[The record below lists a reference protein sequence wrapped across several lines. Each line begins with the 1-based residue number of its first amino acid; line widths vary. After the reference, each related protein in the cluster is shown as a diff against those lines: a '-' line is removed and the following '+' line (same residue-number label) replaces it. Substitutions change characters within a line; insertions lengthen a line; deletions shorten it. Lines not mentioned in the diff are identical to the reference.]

1 MIRRNFP
8 ANRLAGCVI
17 PALLIAVANI
27 PARAAEKSADQL
39 LPESTIAYVE
49 IAQPTELLHA
59 VLEHP
64 LRKRLEA
71 NESYRTA
78 LNSPQYRQLL
88 LGVAFVESQL
98 GMGWQEAI
106 ETLTEGG
113 IYAGLDANTQGVALL
128 VKARDEKSLKNAVDV
143 LVAFARNNASN
154 SGQPD
159 PVKTGEYKG
168 VTAYQ
173 INDGTFAAVGSWLL
187 VTNKNELGK
196 TLVDS
201 FVEGEGRSLAD
212 NDQYQAARKAV
223 VGKPV
228 AWAWLN
234 AEAARQTDPGR
245 EVLKEKSDNPVLEV
259 LLGGV
264 VSTLRHTPFATAS
277 LYFDHE
283 RLAVA
288 LAAPHDPTW
297 VEKPRQ
303 YFFGPDGNGTAP
315 TPLIPR
321 GTLLNIGAYRDMGGM
336 WMAKEELFEENI
348 TAQLAQADS
357 NLSTFFS
364 GRDFGREVLGAFDPQ
379 IQIVA
384 TRQTFEDEES
394 SPDVRIPA
402 FAFVF
407 RLKDPDAM
415 HRPLRVSFQSLV
427 GFLNVVG
434 GQNGQP
440 LLDLVFEKRGEGE
453 IVGTS
458 YLPGDVEPGRINH
471 NFSPSV
477 GFVGETMIVASTRQL
492 AGELVDLAAARAE
505 KQAVENEK
513 RPNSEIVLDLAVLR
527 DVLTD
532 NKKHLVAQNML
543 QQGHGEEEASKQIDA
558 LLTLLDAGQSASLSL
573 NNDQKSVR
581 IELSIDFATDKSVD

>member
-1 MIRRNFP
+1 MIRRSHLIP
-8 ANRLAGCVI
+8 LVVAPVLAV
-17 PALLIAVANI
+17 LLAA

-49 IAQPTELLHA
+49 IAAPAELLHT
-59 VLEHP
+59 VLDHP
-64 LRKRLEA
+64 LRKQLEA

-78 LNSPQYRQLL
+78 LNTPQYRQLL

-98 GMGWQEAI
+98 GMGWQEAV

-128 VKARDEKSLKNAVDV
+128 VKARDEKSLKNAIDV
-143 LVAFARNNASN
+143 LVAFARNNAKN
-154 SGQPD
+154 NGQPD
-159 PVKTGEYKG
+159 PVKSAEYKG
-168 VTAYQ
+168 ITAYK

-187 VTNKNELGK
+187 VTNKNDLGK
-196 TLVDS
+196 TLVDRI
-201 FVEGEGRSLAD
+201 VEGEGRSLAD
-212 NDQYQAARKAV
+212 NDQYQAARKTV
-223 VGKPV
+223 VGKPA

-234 AEAARQTDPGR
+234 AEAARQTEPGQN
-245 EVLKEKSDNPVLEV
+245 VLKEKSDNPALEV
-259 LLGGV
+259 LLGGI

-277 LYFDHE
+277 LYFDDE
-283 RLAVA
+283 RLALA
-288 LAAPHDPTW
+288 LAAPHDPSW

-303 YFFGPDGNGTAP
+303 YFFGPEGNGTAP
-315 TPLIPR
+315 TPLLPR
-321 GTLLNIGAYRDMGGM
+321 ETLLTIGAYRDLSGM
-336 WMAKEELFEENI
+336 WMAKEELFDENI

-384 TRQTFEDEES
+384 ARQTFEDEKA
-394 SPDVRIPA
+394 SPDVKIPA

-407 RLKDPDAM
+407 RLKDPEAM
-415 HRPLRVSFQSLV
+415 QRPLRVSFQSLV
-427 GFLNVVG
+427 GFLNIAG

-453 IVGTS
+453 VVGTS

-477 GFVGETMIVASTRQL
+477 GFVGDRVVVSSTRQL

-505 KQAVENEK
+505 KQVVENEK

-532 NKKHLVAQNML
+532 NRQHLVAQNML
-543 QQGHGEEEASKQIDA
+543 QQGHGEEEAGKQIDA
-558 LLTLLDAGQSASLSL
+558 LLTLLDAGRNASLSL
-573 NNDQKSVR
+573 ANDQKQVR
-581 IELSIDFATDKSVD
+581 IELSLGFRTEESGK